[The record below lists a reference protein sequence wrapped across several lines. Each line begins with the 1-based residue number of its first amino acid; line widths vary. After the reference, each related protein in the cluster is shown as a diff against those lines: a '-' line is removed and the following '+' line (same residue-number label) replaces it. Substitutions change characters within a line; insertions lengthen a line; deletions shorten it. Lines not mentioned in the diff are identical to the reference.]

1 MRSNEA
7 LVSLRLLVEAVL
19 LDGEVL
25 YGSGDGRVDS
35 HNEGGKQGSKEGNN
49 TATTMLGQGTG
60 WSETASAAVVA
71 SRQQHDRANL
81 LFGVELV
88 DLLRARGK
96 IRELLPQVEKLAEE
110 TQEGGMDPNALGR
123 YGWEGY
129 LPTLVPYYSSPLLRF
144 SISTLLPSDP
154 ILCVDC
160 TPGRCLLTLSCI
172 LHYIT
177 PLHFLTFSNSTS
189 PPSLLPSLAP
199 SLPPSSLS
207 LFPPQTSL
215 FASSTRHFVSPTPTP
230 HPHDPSPS
238 HRPGGGGH
246 RCTVPLL
253 RPGSIGG
260 LWCSGGGDR
269 RSAEKVHDHQPK

>member
-25 YGSGDGRVDS
+25 YGSGDGSGDWRVDR
-35 HNEGGKQGSKEGNN
+35 HKEGGKEGVKEGNN
-49 TATTMLGQGTG
+49 ATTTILGQGTG

-129 LPTLVPYYSSPLLRF
+129 LPTLVLYYSSPLLRF
-144 SISTLLPSDP
+144 SMSTLLSYYP

-172 LHYIT
+172 LH
-177 PLHFLTFSNSTS
+177 
-189 PPSLLPSLAP
+189 
-199 SLPPSSLS
+199 SS
-207 LFPPQTSL
+207 
-215 FASSTRHFVSPTPTP
+215 H
-230 HPHDPSPS
+230 
-238 HRPGGGGH
+238 
-246 RCTVPLL
+246 
-253 RPGSIGG
+253 
-260 LWCSGGGDR
+260 
-269 RSAEKVHDHQPK
+269 